1 MYCTLW
7 TCCDCAYGRKHKY
20 HTRTS
25 LYFELHCFSE
35 VIHVQA
41 AQQNIP
47 IFIPISEQDWSPIF
61 VVVQDPC
68 GCRHPKCVRAMIE

>member
-1 MYCTLW
+1 MVES
-7 TCCDCAYGRKHKY
+7 
-20 HTRTS
+20 TS
-25 LYFELHCFSE
+25 IIQELRFTSSYTAFG
-35 VIHVQA
+35 VVHVQA

-47 IFIPISEQDWSPIF
+47 IFISISEQDWSPIF